1 MSSDDQ
7 VENTET
13 QMLYNV
19 IKYVLQYFDL
29 NPY

>member
-13 QMLYNV
+13 LMLYNV